1 MPGNPAAAFVTFM
14 ILGIPI
20 IKKLRG
26 EKHSNYNVHEVPVN
40 FHHTKKSGRKEF
52 IRVKLDTNKYVLNK
66 FSKTGAGIL
75 SSTSWA
81 NGLGIINEDITVL
94 KPDDKIIFISFN
106 DLVN

>member
-1 MPGNPAAAFVTFM
+1 MLA
-14 ILGIPI
+14 
-20 IKKLRG
+20 KQ
-26 EKHSNYNVHEVPVN
+26 S
-40 FHHTKKSGRKEF
+40 KSHQ
-52 IRVKLDTNKYVLNK
+52 IDTNKYVLNK

-94 KPDDKIIFISFN
+94 KPNDKIIFISFN